1 MVYAFYPH
9 YGRVLRATGGR
20 AALSAFLLCAA
31 MTIGF
36 LLPLFHLT
44 LLVAQDLAGMV
55 ASLVTSLQ
63 QGEGPLEE
71 AGGGIR

>member
-1 MVYAFYPH
+1 
-9 YGRVLRATGGR
+9 
-20 AALSAFLLCAA
+20 
-31 MTIGF
+31 MTVGF
-36 LLPLFHLT
+36 LLPLFYLT

-63 QGEGPLEE
+63 QGEGPLGE